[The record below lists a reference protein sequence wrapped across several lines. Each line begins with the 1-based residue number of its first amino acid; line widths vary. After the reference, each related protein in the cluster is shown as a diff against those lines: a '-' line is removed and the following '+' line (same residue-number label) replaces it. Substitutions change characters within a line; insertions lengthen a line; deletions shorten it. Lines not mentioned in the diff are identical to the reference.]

1 MYLLD
6 TDILVFLARGKH
18 NIQERVFQAGLSN
31 CMLSEISLAELYV
44 GIFKSGK
51 TAFQTVVEYLEET
64 FMALS
69 ISPYLKTYARIRS
82 QLESRGIRLADMD
95 LFIAATAIANEFT
108 LVTHNVKHFAR
119 IPGLKLEDWTED

>member
-44 GIFKSGK
+44 GI
-51 TAFQTVVEYLEET
+51 
-64 FMALS
+64 
-69 ISPYLKTYARIRS
+69 
-82 QLESRGIRLADMD
+82 
-95 LFIAATAIANEFT
+95 
-108 LVTHNVKHFAR
+108 
-119 IPGLKLEDWTED
+119 